1 MRTMNYVKGI
11 VLSLSVVLLSAC
23 SDDNNDKNIKTRFEP
38 IPFTA
43 SEQAALNAT
52 EPFSLDLFKKYSEL
66 SGDPNVA
73 ISPLSATFAMAMVA
87 NGATDETQAEIL
99 TALGFNGASGLEDMN
114 AYAQRLMEN
123 LGKEDPSTE
132 AIMANAMFYKNGLV
146 IQNSFS
152 NLLKNNY
159 DADALAV
166 SYDMYVSSIAD
177 WISKKTNGA
186 IKNLDLG
193 YKDSNFSI
201 LNAISFRGRWSDPF
215 DKEKTHKY
223 PFISYDGEISNVD
236 FLCDK
241 RQIGLGQNE
250 DWALAQ
256 LDFGNGAFSI
266 EFLKLLDPMADLDE
280 KLGSLDSDML
290 NALRNNKKRLE
301 VNLRIPKIDI
311 TLKSDLVRTLVD
323 MGIEKVFDLGAQL
336 GGIFQSAGSALYI
349 DHVNQGCTF
358 SIDEDGVVAQVVT
371 VVGDIDIALPIFS
384 GGDFFLDHPFVFA
397 IRENSSG
404 AILFMGKIGK
414 L

>member
-1 MRTMNYVKGI
+1 MKMNLVRGI
-11 VLSLSVVLLSAC
+11 LFSLSVVLLSAC
-23 SDDNNDKNIKTRFEP
+23 SDDNNDSKIETRFEP

-43 SEQAALNAT
+43 SEQAAVDAT

-87 NGATDETQAEIL
+87 NGATGETQSEIL
-99 TALGFNGASGLEDMN
+99 TALGFNSESGLEDMN

-132 AIMANAMFYKNGLV
+132 AVVANAMFYKEGPVLEK
-146 IQNSFS
+146 SYS
-152 NLLKNNY
+152 NLLKSDY
-159 DADALAV
+159 DADVMAI
-166 SYDMYVSSIAD
+166 SSDQYVSHISD

-186 IKNLDLG
+186 IKKLDLG
-193 YKDSNFSI
+193 YQKSNFSL
-201 LNAISFRGRWSDPF
+201 LNAISFRGRWAEPF
-215 DKEKTHKY
+215 DKGQTSKY
-223 PFISYDGEISNVD
+223 PFISYDGGISNID
-236 FLCDK
+236 YLCDK

-250 DWALAQ
+250 EWALAR

-266 EFLKLLDPMADLDE
+266 EFLKLLDPIADLDE
-280 KLGSLDSDML
+280 KLRSFDVDVLGE
-290 NALRNNKKRLE
+290 LRNNTKKLE

-311 TLKSDLVRTLVD
+311 TLKSDLVKTLID
-323 MGIEKVFDLGAQL
+323 MGIEKVFDFDAQL
-336 GGIFQSAGSALYI
+336 GGIFQSAGAALYI

-371 VVGDIDIALPIFS
+371 VVGDFDIALPIFP